1 MINMGACT
9 AVIDAGKILLT
20 KREDFEVWCLP
31 GGGVEDGESMAQAAV
46 RETLEETGLEVELS
60 HLVGLYYRLHS
71 WNGLAMHVACFAAR
85 PVGGQLNPQ
94 LKEVLELQYYAP
106 DEIPSAMLSGHRQCL
121 ADAFSGACGLAR
133 IQESPPPFDKALTR
147 PELYALRDQSGLPRA
162 EFYAQHFNFGDGD
175 VLETAAPDATVQRR
189 SAP

>member
-9 AVIDAGKILLT
+9 AIIDAGKILLT

-31 GGGVEDGESMAQAAV
+31 GGHVETGESMARAAV

-60 HLVGLYYRLHS
+60 HLVGLYYRQYN

-85 PVGGQLNPQ
+85 PVGGQLDPQ
-94 LKEVLELQYYAP
+94 LEEVLELHYYSP
-106 DEIPSAMLSGHRQCL
+106 DEIPSAMLSGHRQRI
-121 ADAFSGACGLAR
+121 ADAFSGARGLAR
-133 IQESPPPFDKALTR
+133 LQESPPPFDKALTR
-147 PELYALRDQSGLPRA
+147 PELYALRDQSGLSRA
-162 EFYAQHFNFGDGD
+162 EFYARHFGLGDEG
-175 VLETAAPDATVQRR
+175 VLETAAPTVQRR